1 LRAFTASARA
11 EQYPS
16 RPIRIIVP
24 YPPGGPYD
32 AIPRVIAQKISEELG
47 WPIIMD
53 NRSGAT
59 GLIGVMAAKQAP
71 PDGHTLVVVT
81 TSTHGSMPALK
92 RNLGYDALN
101 DFAPI
106 VLIADAPL
114 VLLVR
119 EDLPVRSVPELIQR
133 LRDHPGQLN
142 YATGGFGSPHYLATM
157 TLLHRAGLPR
167 NAAVHVPF
175 GGLAPA
181 LTAVLAGNAQF
192 MIGSTGLASA
202 HIASGKLRALAIT
215 SLRRSPRLPEIPTM
229 SELGFPGFEVLA
241 WCGLAAPAEMPDA
254 LVGRWNEVVNEALAD
269 PKLRDQISA
278 MDYDIRGGTA
288 SEFPAF
294 SRPTSPATNSSRRP
308 WIWPRTERRACR
320 RADGHPCWNTKS
332 LSLSLP
338 ARTEQRQA

>member
-1 LRAFTASARA
+1 MLPRRSALALLAAPAVWKGLRAFTESARA

-47 WPIIMD
+47 WSIIMD

-254 LVGRWNEVVNEALAD
+254 LVGRWNELVNEALAD
-269 PKLRDQISA
+269 RKLRDQISA

-288 SEFPAF
+288 SEFARF
-294 SRPTSPATNSSRRP
+294 LA
-308 WIWPRTERRACR
+308 
-320 RADGHPCWNTKS
+320 ADI
-332 LSLSLP
+332 
-338 ARTEQRQA
+338 ARYKQLAQAMDLAED